1 VIAINE
7 CLGGFDALRRVACHV
22 EHLDH
27 LLGEAGLSADH
38 GGAVVFVDV
47 YADGKVESY
56 DIPRNVKLRD
66 GRVYCKVK
74 IARESGPQAIR
85 DTLWEVVS
93 EAVALLPGKFSD
105 VQIKKLEVLGNEF
118 LQSHRARS
126 PKWFRVLWIG
136 LTFGGL
142 GGFLDAATK
151 LFDRKR

>member
-1 VIAINE
+1 MIAINE

-56 DIPRNVKLRD
+56 DIPRSVKLHG

-85 DTLWEVVS
+85 DTLWGVVS
-93 EAVALLPGKFSD
+93 EAVALLPGKLSD
-105 VQIKKLEVLGNEF
+105 VQVKKLEVLGNEF
-118 LQSHRARS
+118 LQNHRARS
-126 PKWFRVLWIG
+126 PNWFRVLWIG

-142 GGFLDAATK
+142 GVLLKGATR